1 MDIRSCDLS
10 GCNLSFL
17 TIVSAFVK
25 KMLVVQEVDRLCG
38 SQSDVSPRHVV
49 SALILDTLSGRSPLY
64 RQEQSFA
71 DMDLELLLGENIT
84 PGKLNDDSVGRSLD
98 RIYDTGTGQILTA
111 IALIPVP
118 DS

>member
-1 MDIRSCDLS
+1 
-10 GCNLSFL
+10 
-17 TIVSAFVK
+17 
-25 KMLVVQEVDRLCG
+25 
-38 SQSDVSPRHVV
+38 
-49 SALILDTLSGRSPLY
+49 
-64 RQEQSFA
+64 
-71 DMDLELLLGENIT
+71 MDLELLLGENIT